1 MAHLDHTPRGHA
13 SRYVDS
19 CYSGMRDDVDRTEA
33 YRRAIVEAVRG
44 KVVVDLGTGALA
56 LLAIIAAKAGA
67 THVYAIE
74 VQASAAK
81 SARRAVEDAG
91 LSESITVLH
100 GFSTDADV
108 VLPTKADIMV
118 HELIGE
124 IAGEEGVVAAV
135 VDSLRRHM
143 AEPSAPPI
151 SIPARTRSLIAPC
164 EYPDE
169 AYCARL
175 PAALLETPGCA
186 RALKLPAL
194 PMTTRLSP
202 PQTFEDLRF
211 ELGAP
216 AASQA
221 HDLRF
226 VASRAGRLRGVAVHI
241 ELFAGAGAG
250 DAEADVSSAWEG
262 SHWRTIL
269 LLLDDEVAVEE
280 GQKMVVRTSA
290 KLAGA
295 QPQYWFEVLLEE
307 EEGGVLRPLAP
318 ARMSYPE
325 AALNVNDSMDAL
337 LDCFAP

>member
-13 SRYVDS
+13 ARYVES
-19 CYSGMRDDVDRTEA
+19 CYSGMRDDFDRTEA
-33 YRRAIVEAVRG
+33 YRRAIVEAAKG
-44 KVVVDLGTGALA
+44 KVVVDMGTGALA

-74 VQASAAK
+74 VQAAAAE
-81 SARRAVEDAG
+81 SARRAVEAAG
-91 LSESITVLH
+91 LSERITVLE
-100 GFSTDADV
+100 GFSTDSDV
-108 VLPTKADIMV
+108 VLPTKADLMV

-135 VDSLRRHM
+135 VDALRRHM
-143 AEPSAPPI
+143 VQPLSPPI
-151 SIPARTRSLIAPC
+151 SIPARTRSLVAPC
-164 EYPDE
+164 EYPDA

-186 RALKLPAL
+186 RALKLPAI

-221 HDLRF
+221 HNLRF
-226 VASRAGRLRGVAVHI
+226 VAARAGRLRGLAVHV
-241 ELFAGAGAG
+241 ELFVGAGAG

-269 LLLDDEVAVEE
+269 LLLDDEVAVAE
-280 GQKMVVRTSA
+280 GQVMLVRTSA
-290 KLAGA
+290 ELAGA

-307 EEGGVLRPLAP
+307 AGGALRPLAP

-325 AALNVNDSMDAL
+325 AALNVNDSADAI
-337 LDCFAP
+337 LDRFAP